1 MVAAILAALTALPE
15 LLKLI
20 EQLGPELGVLGMNF
34 VAWIKHV
41 SGNDAQG
48 YIKKVGEAMAA
59 ATNAKSVQ
67 ERQDAAQK
75 IADAIHG
82 LS

>member
-1 MVAAILAALTALPE
+1 MGAAILSILTAIPGIV
-15 LLKLI
+15 KLI
-20 EQLGPELGVLGMNF
+20 EQIGPELGVLGTNL

-48 YIKKVGEAMAA
+48 YVKRVGEAFSL
-59 ATNAKSVQ
+59 ATNAKTLQ
-67 ERQDAAQK
+67 EREDAAQA

-82 LS
+82 LP